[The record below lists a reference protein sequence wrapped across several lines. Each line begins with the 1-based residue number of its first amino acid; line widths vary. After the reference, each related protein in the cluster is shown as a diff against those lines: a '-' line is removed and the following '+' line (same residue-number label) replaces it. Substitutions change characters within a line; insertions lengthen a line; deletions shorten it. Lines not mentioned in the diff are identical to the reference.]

1 DFPVPSVVHFRVD
14 HYSALVKADQGRY
27 LLLDPI
33 LGGEKWVSREALIE
47 EASGYVLAPKAAL
60 GAGWRSVP
68 QSEASGVIGHCAP
81 GAPDDTDPGDPGP
94 PACGM
99 TEYSLQTMPASLR
112 LRDTPV
118 NCHSPVGPAT
128 RFQVTYNQREGGQP
142 QIFSYGNLGPKW
154 TFDWLSWVMDD
165 PNSLDVQADVYLRG
179 GGAEHYTDGIVHP
192 VYAAH
197 WRSRAVLAQVAA

>member
-1 DFPVPSVVHFRVD
+1 EAAYANHQAAAPNATLQQYHAMPAGTSLSELKTLAKSVGLSYEMAFRLTDADFPVPSVVHFRVD

-68 QSEASGVIGHCAP
+68 QSEAAGVIGHCAP

-128 RFQVTYNQREGGQP
+128 RFQVTYNQR
-142 QIFSYGNLGPKW
+142 
-154 TFDWLSWVMDD
+154 
-165 PNSLDVQADVYLRG
+165 
-179 GGAEHYTDGIVHP
+179 
-192 VYAAH
+192 
-197 WRSRAVLAQVAA
+197 